1 MSQLLKVISLAFH
14 HQTRSGNPRLFIS
27 RSCSSHANIITYRI
41 NNICNNVR
49 LFSTTNENSVDGE
62 IKADTRA
69 TNEDNENE
77 LSWDNFDYSDAPKI
91 DPRFS
96 KTSTTST
103 TSIESI
109 QQCVSSE
116 ELQQIAQNE
125 SNEDYKLHKK
135 FQEKNKALENMLD
148 LETVDKCIET
158 LRPYVQEKRC
168 ERMESILNQRTKN
181 IRFLFENPSNPR

>member
-1 MSQLLKVISLAFH
+1 MSQLFKVISLTI
-14 HQTRSGNPRLFIS
+14 HQKRSYNPRLFIS
-27 RSCSSHANIITYRI
+27 RSYNRDTNKIHRRI
-41 NNICNNVR
+41 NNYCNNIK
-49 LFSTTNENSVDGE
+49 LFSTTNKNAINDE
-62 IKADTRA
+62 IKPETKA
-69 TNEDNENE
+69 TDNENE

-91 DPRFS
+91 DPRFKAS
-96 KTSTTST
+96 KTST

-109 QQCVSSE
+109 QQCVSST

-125 SNEDYKLHKK
+125 SQEDYKLHKK
-135 FQEKNKALENMLD
+135 LREKNKALENTLD